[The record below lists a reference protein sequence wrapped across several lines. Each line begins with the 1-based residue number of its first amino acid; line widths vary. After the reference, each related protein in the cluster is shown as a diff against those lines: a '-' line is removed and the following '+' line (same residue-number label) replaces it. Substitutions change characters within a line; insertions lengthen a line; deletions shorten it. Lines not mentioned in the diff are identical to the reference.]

1 MERIGDAGWFM
12 TNEEHD
18 KFLKALA
25 ILESFGQDAIELPEE
40 NKALPYDRVD
50 LPYDQGPVKIN
61 EACPNCPWAGKD
73 IKPWLNPADWTW
85 RPWQAPWYGIPS
97 EPVPTDYKVG
107 DGEWW
112 KHQPYC
118 TSTTEGNPNV
128 VKDTKTDELVDRL
141 KDM

>member
-25 ILESFGQDAIELPEE
+25 VLESFSPDALEMPEE
-40 NKALPYDRVD
+40 KKTLPYDKVN
-50 LPYDQGPVKIN
+50 LPYDQGPIKIN
-61 EACPNCPWAGKD
+61 EPYPQCPNCPWK
-73 IKPWLNPADWTW
+73 NPADWTW
-85 RPWQAPWYGIPS
+85 RPWQAPWYGDPG
-97 EPVPTDYKVG
+97 EPISPKEWKVG

-118 TSTTEGNPNV
+118 TSTTEDNPNA
-128 VKDTKTDELVDRL
+128 VKDTKTDELIDRL